1 MKRKETKAIGLDSGK
16 SGSHKPKAL
25 ADSVGVRK
33 KSLRLMASPDH
44 SVFHLYILNRALYGM
59 THEAKQLLNIC
70 AMYLDKGVPP
80 PEPFAKYLAH
90 RLARIGELDEPWGVP
105 LLARQRGQKG
115 RDQYD
120 SQQAI
125 ALEVYRLHD
134 LQRIPLRAASSSAS
148 PGALEMVAKQFN
160 VSIPTAN
167 KHYRKFLPQL
177 KR

>member
-1 MKRKETKAIGLDSGK
+1 
-16 SGSHKPKAL
+16 
-25 ADSVGVRK
+25 
-33 KSLRLMASPDH
+33 
-44 SVFHLYILNRALYGM
+44 M

-90 RLARIGELDEPWGVP
+90 RLARIGELEDPWGKP

-120 SQQAI
+120 RQQEI
-125 ALEVYRLHD
+125 ALEVHLLHD
-134 LQRIPLRAASSSAS
+134 RQKIPLRAASSAA
-148 PGALEMVAKQFN
+148 PGALEMAAKKFN
-160 VSIPTAN
+160 VTVATAN